1 MNARALSVSATASDF
16 LSLTKPRPSSLVLVT
31 TAGGMWL
38 SPSGLSPARQIASLL
53 AVAGLV
59 GGANALNCFLEGDV
73 DRVMGREPNRS
84 LSFGPDGPPG
94 RPLCWCFL
102 AWGLRPPPV
111 FDT

>member
-16 LSLTKPRPSSLVLVT
+16 LSLTKPRLSSLVLVT

-59 GGANALNCFLEGDV
+59 AGGCGKAPPPLGKVRGKVTYKGKPVTFGHVNFMPTAGLETEAGQPSSGDI
-73 DRVMGREPNRS
+73 R
-84 LSFGPDGPPG
+84 PDG
-94 RPLCWCFL
+94 
-102 AWGLRPPPV
+102 
-111 FDT
+111 